1 MMRLYLKGTLGET
14 IVMMPIVVEQK
25 GQAIEKFKSRIIE
38 EIAKG
43 KVPDENLM
51 NIEIV
56 GD

>member
-25 GQAIEKFKSRIIE
+25 GQAIEKFKSRIVE
-38 EIAKG
+38 EIAKS